1 MSSYAS
7 LMVNLDL
14 GPHAASRTAL
24 AVGLAERF
32 HARLIGSAS
41 RCIIP
46 ALPLEAGFSAQT
58 LIEQWREIAAEEL
71 QQIEANFIKVAKSGE
86 STSLRT
92 GMDETAPFLLE
103 QASAADLLIV
113 GRQGSGDH
121 RDWRFAVDPGAIVLE
136 AGRPVLLVPPTS
148 DRLSAQRIVIAWK
161 NTREARR
168 AVCDALPFLK
178 TAEGVFVVTAG
189 ESAERSSAQ
198 DLQDYLRHHGITAD
212 LVQDSAM
219 REARIADELIHR
231 ARQEGADLLV
241 SGAYGH
247 SRTREWIFG
256 GVTRD
261 LLDHASI
268 CCLMSH

>member
-92 GMDETAPFLLE
+92 GMDESAPFLLE
-103 QASAADLLIV
+103 QAFCCRSPDRRPTGERRPPGLALRRRSRGDRAGSRAPCPARAAHL
-113 GRQGSGDH
+113 
-121 RDWRFAVDPGAIVLE
+121 
-136 AGRPVLLVPPTS
+136 
-148 DRLSAQRIVIAWK
+148 
-161 NTREARR
+161 
-168 AVCDALPFLK
+168 
-178 TAEGVFVVTAG
+178 
-189 ESAERSSAQ
+189 
-198 DLQDYLRHHGITAD
+198 
-212 LVQDSAM
+212 
-219 REARIADELIHR
+219 
-231 ARQEGADLLV
+231 
-241 SGAYGH
+241 
-247 SRTREWIFG
+247 
-256 GVTRD
+256 
-261 LLDHASI
+261 
-268 CCLMSH
+268 